1 MIFFLSTER
10 FYHAAHPNG
19 HKSSSTGSGVTK
31 CPFRAALQSKS
42 LHTSSATSVPPAV
55 QTKSHGE
62 VKKTERNETSDESH
76 QCKCVVDG
84 LTPKGVCMH
93 VTIMCW
99 NTIRTLQK
107 YYTTCANSITNTYAF

>member
-1 MIFFLSTER
+1 MYDNFSFFLNSIER

-19 HKSSSTGSGVTK
+19 HKASSAASGVTK

-55 QTKSHGE
+55 QTKSQGE
-62 VKKTERNETSDESH
+62 VKKMERNETNDESH

-84 LTPKGVCMH
+84 LTPKGV
-93 VTIMCW
+93 
-99 NTIRTLQK
+99 
-107 YYTTCANSITNTYAF
+107 YTAWCYI